1 MGKRGYKKTITL
13 GLDYSEFSGGITECN
28 AKMKNLDAEFA
39 LMQEKMDGTASASEQ
54 LAVKQ
59 EYLTEKI
66 NLQQVRVAE
75 AKKKYDALL
84 ESHASTTK
92 IDKAATAL
100 AKEELQLVRL
110 EDQLEDTQL
119 AQSNFKES
127 ATALVAVVGTIS
139 AALLKAAKDTAAYA
153 DEVLTLSAQTSI
165 ATDTLQGWMYAS
177 ELVDVSTEAMT
188 SSIQKMERNMQQASK
203 GSGDA
208 YEAFK
213 KLGVEI
219 TTASGEMRSAEDVFN
234 DTIDA
239 LGGIANATEQDQLAM
254 NIFGRSAAD
263 LTGVIT
269 AGSAGME
276 AYKNK
281 AEELGRIMSQDDL
294 EAAGE
299 LDDAMQELNS
309 AFEALER
316 TAGSAVLPVLTAFF
330 NLIASIPTP
339 VLMVLTTLGSVV
351 AVVVTLVKTIDS
363 AMSAGSAIAKV
374 FSKMNGV
381 FDSTYVKIFAIVTVI
396 TVLVL
401 AITTLVGKSRDLNNS
416 LASVGNMTNSISTG
430 KTPQVGHNAGGTKNW
445 RGGLTYINE
454 NGAELVELPTGTKIY
469 NSSETKQMLGTTNNY
484 FSLNVDLVSLKTI
497 GDVVAAV
504 EGLKTSAECGG

>member
-1 MGKRGYKKTITL
+1 MARSGYKKTITL

-28 AKMKNLDAEFA
+28 NKMKNLDAEFE
-39 LMQEKMDGTASASEQ
+39 LMQEKMDGTASASDK
-54 LAVKQ
+54 LAIKQ

-66 NLQQVRVAE
+66 NLQQVKVAE

-84 ESHASTTK
+84 EAHASTTK

-100 AKEELQLVRL
+100 AKEETQLARL
-110 EDQLEDTQL
+110 EDQLEETQL

-127 ATALVAVVGTIS
+127 AIALVAVVATIS
-139 AALLKAAKDTAAYA
+139 AAVLKAAKDTATYA
-153 DEVLTLSAQTSI
+153 DEVLTLSSQTSI

-177 ELVDVSTEAMT
+177 ELVDVSTETMT
-188 SSIQKMERNMQQASK
+188 GSLQKMEKNMQQASK

-208 YEAFK
+208 YEAFRR
-213 KLGVEI
+213 LGVSI
-219 TTASGEMRSAEDVFN
+219 TTASGEMRSADEVFYA
-234 DTIDA
+234 TIDA
-239 LGGIANATEQDQLAM
+239 LGKIENATEQDQLAM

-263 LTGVIT
+263 LTGVID
-269 AGSAGME
+269 AGSAGMA
-276 AYKNK
+276 AYKK
-281 AEELGRIMSQDDL
+281 EAEELGRIMSQDDL
-294 EAAGE
+294 EAAGA
-299 LDDAMQELNS
+299 LDDSLQKLQS
-309 AFEALER
+309 AFESLER

-330 NLIASIPTP
+330 NVIASIPTP
-339 VLMVLTTLGSVV
+339 VLMVLTTIASVV
-351 AVVVTLVKTIDS
+351 AIVVTLVKTIES

-401 AITTLVGKSRDLNNS
+401 AIAALSGKTKELNSS
-416 LASVGNMTNSISTG
+416 LANVGNMTNSLSSGGG
-430 KTPQVGHNAGGTKNW
+430 KVGHNAGGTRNW

-454 NGAELVELPTGTKIY
+454 NGAELIDLPTGTKIY

-484 FSLNVDLVSLKTI
+484 FSLNVDITKLKTVN
-497 GDVVAAV
+497 DVVEAV
-504 EGLKTSAECGG
+504 EGLKTSAGCGG